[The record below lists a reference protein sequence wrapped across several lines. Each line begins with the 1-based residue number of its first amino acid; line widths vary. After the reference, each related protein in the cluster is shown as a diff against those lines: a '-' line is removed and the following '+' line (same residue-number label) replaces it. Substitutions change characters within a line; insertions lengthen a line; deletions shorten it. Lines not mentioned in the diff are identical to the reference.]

1 MANTRF
7 LCEGFESPFFQYHRI
22 MKRESIRVFVRTTL
36 KLALLCFIAM
46 ALDRYRLTLNVQHID
61 GFIFQVY
68 QHLRY
73 ISDFVLD
80 IEALHFL
87 QVVPVL
93 FILLR
98 FFGDQRLLEM
108 FKDSVKDR
116 VRANMRSVTRA
127 YVVNLFGSLLIKFTF
142 YLFVLVY
149 ILDEISKRNS

>member
-1 MANTRF
+1 MRI
-7 LCEGFESPFFQYHRI
+7 SHISIFF
-22 MKRESIRVFVRTTL
+22 F
-36 KLALLCFIAM
+36 
-46 ALDRYRLTLNVQHID
+46 
-61 GFIFQVY
+61 
-68 QHLRY
+68 
-73 ISDFVLD
+73 
-80 IEALHFL
+80 FL